1 MASKPI
7 IKPITPFD
15 ASKGVTIEAQ
25 YSGSLPFHNRVEI
38 FDATN
43 LVKVYARTIAT
54 SDYSHF
60 VDPTY
65 KGSIVASGDTPYSL
79 ENGKR
84 YLATIQF
91 FGKDVST
98 EIGLVS
104 DKQSFLTRTTA
115 EFYFIGLS
123 TGGEANVIDT
133 STIYLTLNY
142 TQAEFDKLL
151 NYKFEIYSSGHILLQ
166 ETPIMY
172 DTTDLSYS
180 FKGLENMETYYVRA
194 EGTTSS
200 GVHLDTRDSKGRD
213 VRISTQYENPS
224 VYARMLITND
234 PQTSEMN
241 YKTNFIFIESE
252 EEENT
257 FQYEND
263 WVHLENGE
271 TCTYSSG
278 FHIDS
283 DATFFMRV
291 RQVQYSVPFF
301 ECWGEDGRIDV
312 YAVPEYDGTRTTIL
326 LTVYDLDDNPIQR
339 VYSDFFNIDWIADA
353 CNIWIRKIG
362 NTYTLT
368 VTVESNVISWGD
380 VYVGLESPLDRA
392 ETKDV
397 IQPNDVWVT
406 NMPIRGVRMV
416 PEENIYYQQEVP
428 TDAPQYSIWVS
439 QGYTEIIHEYDPY
452 APEQGGTEGGDIG
465 DNGEPIPGGS
475 GSDSVDPDDPSSNT
489 EQGNTEG
496 GQTGDNGEPE
506 PGSGGDSV
514 EPDGPSGD
522 DVEQGGT
529 DSPGQTGDN
538 GEPEPGSGSDSVDP

>member
-65 KGSIVASGDTPYSL
+65 KGSIVASGDIPYSL

-84 YLATIQF
+84 YLVTIQF

-241 YKTNFIFIESE
+241 YKTNFIFIESDE
-252 EEENT
+252 EEEY
-257 FQYEND
+257 FQYENN

-326 LTVYDLDDNPIQR
+326 LTVYDLDDNPVQR

-362 NTYTLT
+362 NAYTLT
-368 VTVESNVISWGD
+368 VTVDSNVISWGD

-397 IQPNDVWVT
+397 IQPNDVWIT
-406 NMPIRGVRMV
+406 NMPIRGVRLV
-416 PEENIYYQQEVP
+416 PEENMYYQQEEP

-439 QGYTEIIHEYDPY
+439 KESTVTDGGNTIV
-452 APEQGGTEGGDIG
+452 PEQGGTDSPGGSIGGSDEPDPNTGGDSVDPSNPDPDDVDPNNNTGEIHETGNTEGGVID
-465 DNGEPIPGGS
+465 DNGEPI
-475 GSDSVDPDDPSSNT
+475 
-489 EQGNTEG
+489 
-496 GQTGDNGEPE
+496 

-514 EPDGPSGD
+514 EP
-522 DVEQGGT
+522 
-529 DSPGQTGDN
+529 
-538 GEPEPGSGSDSVDP
+538 

>member
-15 ASKGVTIEAQ
+15 ATKGVTIEAQ

-43 LVKVYARTIAT
+43 LVKVYARTIDET
-54 SDYSHF
+54 EYKHF
-60 VDPTY
+60 VDPAY
-65 KGSIVASGDTPYSL
+65 KGSVVASGDTPYSL
-79 ENGKR
+79 KNGKR

-91 FGKDVST
+91 FGKDVNT

-115 EFYFIGLS
+115 SFYFIGLS

-133 STIYLTLNY
+133 STIYLILKY

-151 NYKFEIYSSGHILLQ
+151 NYKFEIYDSGHVLLQ
-166 ETPIMY
+166 ETPMIY
-172 DTTDLSYS
+172 DTADLSYS
-180 FKGLENMETYYVRA
+180 FKGLNNMETYYVRA

-200 GVHLDTRDSKGRD
+200 GVHLDTRDSYDRD
-213 VRISTQYENPS
+213 VKILTQYENPS
-224 VYARMLITND
+224 VYARMLISND

-241 YKTNFIFIESE
+241 YRTNFIFIESE
-252 EEENT
+252 EEEYN

-278 FHIDS
+278 FNIDN

-291 RQVQYSVPFF
+291 RQVNLTVPIF
-301 ECWGEDGRIDV
+301 ECWGEDGYFYISI
-312 YAVPEYDGTRTTIL
+312 VPEYQGTRSVVGL
-326 LTVYDLDDNPIQR
+326 FVFDLDGHMVQTVHSEPFDA
-339 VYSDFFNIDWIADA
+339 DWIADA
-353 CNIWIRKIG
+353 VNIWIRKIG
-362 NTYTLT
+362 ATYSIT
-368 VTVESNVISWGD
+368 VTVDTGVILWGNT
-380 VYVGLESPLDRA
+380 YVGLYSPLDNSVTSQTI
-392 ETKDV
+392 ENK
-397 IQPNDVWVT
+397 DVWVC
-406 NMPIRGVRMV
+406 NVPIRGVRLV
-416 PEENIYYQQEVP
+416 SDENIYYQDSEPEDV
-428 TDAPQYSIWVS
+428 PQYSIWIS

-452 APEQGGTEGGDIG
+452 APEQGGTEGGDID
-465 DNGEPIPGGS
+465 DNGEPNPGS
-475 GSDSVDPDDPSSNT
+475 GGDSVDPDDPSSNT

-496 GQTGDNGEPE
+496 GQIGDNGEPE

-514 EPDGPSGD
+514 E
-522 DVEQGGT
+522 V
-529 DSPGQTGDN
+529 
-538 GEPEPGSGSDSVDP
+538 